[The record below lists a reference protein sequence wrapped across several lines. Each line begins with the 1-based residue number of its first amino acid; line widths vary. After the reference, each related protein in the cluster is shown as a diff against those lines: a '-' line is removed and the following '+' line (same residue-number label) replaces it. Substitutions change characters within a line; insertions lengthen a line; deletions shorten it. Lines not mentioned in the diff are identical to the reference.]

1 MNTKREREKKIE
13 AQLILVRSLIIK
25 NRSFIVLNNVNVS
38 ICINQGD
45 KNTKNAAS
53 SYITNK
59 KKSKKFIV
67 RIIVDDRTRIEKFSK

>member
-1 MNTKREREKKIE
+1 MNTKREREKIE
-13 AQLILVRSLIIK
+13 AQLILVRPLIIK

-59 KKSKKFIV
+59 KRIKKFIV